1 MSIFPDEI
9 GGVYSCVMEINLKD
23 FHSPGPLQKGEF
35 RTTMFGSK
43 NNSLLNTENKRVWP
57 LTSSV
62 QLQWDCKWL

>member
-43 NNSLLNTENKRVWP
+43 NNSLLNTENKRV
-57 LTSSV
+57 
-62 QLQWDCKWL
+62 